1 MNLAN
6 LYYAVKVPNMKV
18 IAFNTDSMMVKYKC
32 FAKLTGFD
40 TINMV
45 TGDESN
51 ILETIG
57 KIRQEPWKIKA
68 RSIFEFEDRELETFE
83 PVKWNEIKEESVD
96 NFTELIGSSRSALI
110 SGMPG
115 CGKTEMIKNIYNKDT
130 DIVLSF
136 TNTAVSNAK
145 RRCKEKD
152 GFYTFDSFFNEH
164 LTFKEKLDKA
174 GKYERI
180 IVDEYSMVPFHF
192 MNILNLVQQ
201 QFNTTLLF
209 FGDANQCLQI
219 EPGSI
224 IYDYPKT
231 ETFKN
236 MCDNNMFICSYKEEY
251 SRYDTTLKSV
261 LDVFLE
267 NESVYLPPSLKNK
280 KEKETYINICRTTK
294 KKWEINN
301 QCTERFINEHPDN
314 KTVDIS
320 FRDNKKDYSSK
331 LIVGQDLMSGEN
343 FKNLDIFNGT
353 ICKVVDISDQT
364 VIRAETLDHDI
375 ILPIETI
382 SKHFQP
388 AFAQT
393 IYRYQ
398 GATIREDF
406 TIHELYMM
414 TKRELYTSLSR
425 GVTLSKVHFNY
436 TNKKFYNNDVSK
448 PVKIKNDID
457 QEVDERYI
465 NGKIYKITFE
475 NKVYIGQTIRSLEQR
490 FEEHK
495 TAEKGSNF
503 IKELKK
509 YLDVAKIELI
519 ENYSCASQKYLS
531 AREKYF
537 IELYAD
543 MKDIE
548 LLNTIHNR
556 KKVRETVVDIQR
568 IESLN
573 ESDNKFHVVIDAK
586 KNIIRY
592 QGKKDDKKVDI
603 SVSLNNNTKET
614 AMFKIMKKL
623 EVIYTTSNII
633 VEF

>member
-1 MNLAN
+1 
-6 LYYAVKVPNMKV
+6 
-18 IAFNTDSMMVKYKC
+18 
-32 FAKLTGFD
+32 
-40 TINMV
+40 
-45 TGDESN
+45 
-51 ILETIG
+51 
-57 KIRQEPWKIKA
+57 
-68 RSIFEFEDRELETFE
+68 
-83 PVKWNEIKEESVD
+83 
-96 NFTELIGSSRSALI
+96 
-110 SGMPG
+110 
-115 CGKTEMIKNIYNKDT
+115 
-130 DIVLSF
+130 
-136 TNTAVSNAK
+136 
-145 RRCKEKD
+145 
-152 GFYTFDSFFNEH
+152 
-164 LTFKEKLDKA
+164 
-174 GKYERI
+174 
-180 IVDEYSMVPFHF
+180 
-192 MNILNLVQQ
+192 
-201 QFNTTLLF
+201 
-209 FGDANQCLQI
+209 
-219 EPGSI
+219 
-224 IYDYPKT
+224 
-231 ETFKN
+231 
-236 MCDNNMFICSYKEEY
+236 
-251 SRYDTTLKSV
+251 
-261 LDVFLE
+261 
-267 NESVYLPPSLKNK
+267 VYLPPSLKNK

-294 KKWEINN
+294 KKWEINS

-314 KTVDIS
+314 KTIDIS

-343 FKNLDIFNGT
+343 FKNFDIFNGT

-364 VIRAETLDHDI
+364 VIRAETLDYDV

-393 IYRYQ
+393 TYRDQ

-509 YLDVAKIELI
+509 YLNVAKIELI

-543 MKDIE
+543 MKDIV

-556 KKVRETVVDIQR
+556 KQVRETVVDIQR
-568 IESLN
+568 IENLN